1 MKQIIEINIDSL
13 TLHGISPHD
22 KYGIAD
28 AVQTELTR
36 LFTERGLPAS
46 FNSGVSI
53 PVMNAGSFN
62 LHENAL
68 AADTGNNIAGVVY
81 KSL

>member
-22 KYGIAD
+22 KYRIAD

-36 LFTERGLPAS
+36 LFTEGGLPAS
-46 FNSGVSI
+46 FHSGVSI
-53 PVMNAGSFN
+53 PVMKGGSFN
-62 LHENAL
+62 LHENAP
-68 AADTGNNIAGVVY
+68 ATDTGNNIAGAVY